1 MNLTNEE
8 KAEVKRKLVHIGVG
22 VFSILL
28 RYLSL
33 PLSLLFAVLA
43 FINNAFILPRVGGKK
58 LYRPSEIL
66 KGYPTGILLYPITV
80 FILIL
85 IYRNHMYI
93 AAAVWAIMGF
103 GDGGAALFGTLF
115 GKHKLFW
122 NREKS
127 WEGTISYIIFGGA
140 GACFLCWWTSLG
152 KGAPPYSF
160 IYSFI
165 IAPIIVTF
173 ISAILESYPTKL
185 DDNITIPIIGSFLM
199 YILYKIK
206 FPIALAPL
214 HNDLIIGII
223 ISVIFG
229 SIAFI
234 LKTVDIYGFLMGT
247 FIGIVNYAFLGWK
260 GFLVLASFFI
270 LGSIATKLGMESK
283 KQRGLAEKKSGARG
297 WTNAISKCS
306 VGSSIALVSFFVLP
320 EMNSLFLVA
329 FAAAYAAANADTLS
343 SEIGQ
348 WLGSKAYSLTTFKQV
363 KPGTEGAISLEGTLA
378 GIAGALII
386 ALISFYIGLI
396 TPGQILLVVIA
407 AIISNIFESYMGIFF
422 ESEGLAN
429 KETIN
434 FLNTL
439 FAAFIAFIFANGL

>member
-1 MNLTNEE
+1 MLLTAEA
-8 KAEVKRKLVHIGVG
+8 KSEVKRKLVHITVG
-22 VFSILL
+22 MCSLLL

-43 FINNAFILPRVGGKK
+43 FIHNALILPRIGGKK
-58 LYRPSEIL
+58 LYRKAEIL

-85 IYRNHMYI
+85 MYRNHMYI
-93 AAAVWAIMGF
+93 AATIWAIMGF

-115 GKHKLFW
+115 GKHKLPW

-127 WEGTISYIIFGGA
+127 WEGTLSYVIFGSA

-160 IYSFI
+160 MYNFI
-165 IAPIIVTF
+165 IVPILVTF

-185 DDNITIPIIGSFLM
+185 DDNITIPIIGSFIM
-199 YILYKIK
+199 YALYQIK
-206 FPIALAPL
+206 FPV
-214 HNDLIIGII
+214 DLVSLQSNLIMGII
-223 ISVIFG
+223 ISGAFG
-229 SIAFI
+229 LIALA
-234 LKTVDIYGFLMGT
+234 LKTVDWHGFFMGII
-247 FIGIVNYAFLGWK
+247 IGIVNYAFLGWK
-260 GFLVLASFFI
+260 GFLLLSSFFI
-270 LGSIATKLGMESK
+270 LGSLSTKLGLKAKEQK
-283 KQRGLAEKKSGARG
+283 GLAEKKSGARS

-306 VGSSIALVSFFVLP
+306 VGSIIALIAYFVLP
-320 EMNSLFLVA
+320 EMKELFLVA
-329 FAAAYAAANADTLS
+329 FVAAYAAANADTLS

-348 WLGSKAYSLTTFKQV
+348 WKGKKTYSLTTFKQV
-363 KPGTEGAISLEGTLA
+363 RPGTEGAISLEGTLA

-386 ALISFYIGLI
+386 ALIAYYTQLI
-396 TPGQILLVVIA
+396 TPIHIIIVVTA
-407 AIISNIFESYMGIFF
+407 AILSNIFESYMGIFF
-422 ESEGLAN
+422 ESEGLAS

-439 FAAFIAFIFANGL
+439 FAAFIAFIFA